1 MVTRRVG
8 FVVLALVLAAGGLV
22 HAVDDPQPFTAS
34 ELDRFLD
41 DWPQFAAWAQERG
54 EAVDSVSDPSA
65 FMRALAGMEADSFL
79 RSRGWEPERFFYVAG
94 HSWMAFLTVEA
105 EAQAPG
111 MTAEIDEAIEEI
123 RANPGMSAA
132 QKEPAI
138 RQLEEVKAM
147 LLELDS
153 FFAVPA
159 EELDLVRARHDR
171 VREALEAE

>member
-8 FVVLALVLAAGGLV
+8 LVVLALVVIATGVV
-22 HAVDDPQPFTAS
+22 HAGEEPQPFTER
-34 ELDRFLD
+34 ELDKFLG
-41 DWPQFAAWAQERG
+41 DWVPFAAWAAERG
-54 EAVDSVSDPSA
+54 EAMHSVSDPSA
-65 FMRALAGMEADSFL
+65 FMRARTGMEADSFL

-94 HSWMAFLTVEA
+94 HTWMALLTVEA

-123 RANPGMSAA
+123 RRNPRMSAA
-132 QKEPAI
+132 QKAPAI
-138 RQLEEVKAM
+138 RQLEEIKAM

-159 EELDLVRARHDR
+159 EELELVRARHDR
-171 VREALEAE
+171 VREALAAE